1 MNQEAYNLQGDL
13 YTTSLHYSYCKKAD
27 SPTIIQNNNV
37 KETKILLIK
46 DSFSMVVAPFLTL
59 STNEVVMW
67 DVRANNEGLF
77 DYKGNNDFDVV
88 LVVYTDFWQDNMY
101 EFN

>member
-1 MNQEAYNLQGDL
+1 
-13 YTTSLHYSYCKKAD
+13 
-27 SPTIIQNNNV
+27 
-37 KETKILLIK
+37 
-46 DSFSMVVAPFLTL
+46 MVVAPFLTL